1 MEIKIRNSKI
11 EDIEIITDF
20 QMDMA
25 FETED
30 LKLDRDLLRKGV
42 ETVLEREEVARYFIA
57 DVDSIPAGMLMI
69 TYEWS
74 DWRNGWVWWIQSVF
88 VKPGF
93 RSLGIYKKLYEH
105 IKDIVLKSQNIRG
118 IRLYVDKRNVRAQ
131 QVYEKLG
138 MNCDHYT
145 TYEWM
150 KNS

>member
-1 MEIKIRNSKI
+1 MEISIRKANFVYTEIFTTFNSH
-11 EDIEIITDF
+11 
-20 QMDMA
+20 MA
-25 FETED
+25 WETEGRRLD
-30 LKLDRDLLRKGV
+30 PLILVQGVSKLLENPSRGFYLLAEV
-42 ETVLEREEVARYFIA
+42 EGIIV
-57 DVDSIPAGMLMI
+57 GQCMI

-145 TYEWM
+145 TYEWK